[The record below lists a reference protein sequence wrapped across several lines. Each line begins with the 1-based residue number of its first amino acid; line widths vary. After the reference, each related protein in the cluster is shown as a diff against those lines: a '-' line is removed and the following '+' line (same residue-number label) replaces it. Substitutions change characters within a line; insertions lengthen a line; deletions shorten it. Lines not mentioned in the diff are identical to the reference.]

1 MSSFKIKESIDKQ
14 LYRAFNL
21 ASDLA
26 FSLKLTS
33 KKTISKNR
41 AFRDRHLGQR
51 CFVVGTGPSLNELS
65 SSDVSNLS
73 NEKIIA
79 VNSFYKAPIVS
90 SISPQYYALLDNNYW
105 GVASYTF
112 NEIYEKYKDSPPTFI
127 TDLRAENAV
136 PEKAFRILLHAKNY
150 PIDRM
155 RYDISGN
162 LSITM
167 NVIGFSLLSA
177 IYMGFKEIYL
187 LGCDY
192 NLFCSRINSHCYDDK
207 SEIDEL
213 PTYNLAFYLKY
224 YHLTTEF
231 HYLIASLA
239 QDKNVKI
246 ANLTPGSLLDAYP
259 RSTIDLILKEKHSL
273 D

>member
-1 MSSFKIKESIDKQ
+1 MSNFNIKDRIDKQ

-26 FSLKLTS
+26 FSLNFSS
-33 KKTISKNR
+33 KRRISKNR
-41 AFRDRHLGQR
+41 SFRNRHFGER
-51 CFVVGTGPSLNELS
+51 CFVIGTGPSLNELS
-65 SSDVSNLS
+65 SSDVRKLS

-90 SISPQYYALLDNNYW
+90 TIVPQYYALLDNNYW

-112 NEIYEKYKDSPPTFI
+112 NDICEKYNDAPPTFI
-127 TDLRAENAV
+127 TDLRAEEAIPENAS
-136 PEKAFRILLHAKNY
+136 RILLHAKNY
-150 PIDRM
+150 PVDRI
-155 RYDISGN
+155 RYDLSGN

-167 NVIGFSLLSA
+167 NVIGFSLISA

-192 NLFCSRINSHCYDDK
+192 NLFCSRVNSHCYDDK
-207 SEIDEL
+207 HESAEL
-213 PTYNLAFYLKY
+213 PSYNLAFYLKY

-231 HYLIASLA
+231 HYLISSLA
-239 QDKNVKI
+239 REKNVKI
-246 ANLTPGSLLDAYP
+246 ANLTPNSLLDAYP
-259 RSTIDLILKEKHSL
+259 RSTLDLTLK
-273 D
+273 